1 MSRPVSIRVSYR
13 EDAAYLIRLEA
24 AVEKDD
30 SQSKDWRQETAQMLR
45 KLSLR
50 FLEADGSRNKAKK
63 AGIGARGDVGVKGPS
78 TVGSGK

>member
-30 SQSKDWRQETAQMLR
+30 SQSKDWRQETALMLR

-50 FLEADGSRNKAKK
+50 FLEADGSRNKAKG
-63 AGIGARGDVGVKGPS
+63 AGVGVRDGKGPS
-78 TVGSGK
+78 SGK

>member
-13 EDAAYLIRLEA
+13 DDAAYLIRLEA

-50 FLEADGSRNKAKK
+50 LLEADGSRNKAKAK
-63 AGIGARGDVGVKGPS
+63 ARVEGDGRVPS
-78 TVGSGK
+78 TVK

>member
-13 EDAAYLIRLEA
+13 DDAAYLIRLEA

-50 FLEADGSRNKAKK
+50 FLEADGSRNRARGV
-63 AGIGARGDVGVKGPS
+63 AAGARMDGKGPS
-78 TVGSGK
+78 MSK

>member
-13 EDAAYLIRLEA
+13 DDAAYLIRLEA

-45 KLSLR
+45 RLSLR
-50 FLEADGSRNKAKK
+50 FLEADGSRHKAKT
-63 AGIGARGDVGVKGPS
+63 AGVGARVEGKGPS
-78 TVGSGK
+78 TK

>member
-50 FLEADGSRNKAKK
+50 FLEADGSRHKARK
-63 AGIGARGDVGVKGPS
+63 ADDGVKGSS

>member
-13 EDAAYLIRLEA
+13 DDAAYLIRLEA
-24 AVEKDD
+24 AIEKDD

-50 FLEADGSRNKAKK
+50 LLEADGSRNKAKVK
-63 AGIGARGDVGVKGPS
+63 LRVEGDGRGPS
-78 TVGSGK
+78 TVK

>member
-30 SQSKDWRQETAQMLR
+30 SQSKDWRQETALMLR

-50 FLEADGSRNKAKK
+50 FLEADGSKNKAK
-63 AGIGARGDVGVKGPS
+63 AAESVARSGGKGLS
-78 TVGSGK
+78 TK

>member
-13 EDAAYLIRLEA
+13 DDAAYLIRLEA

-30 SQSKDWRQETAQMLR
+30 SQSKDWRQETALMLR

-63 AGIGARGDVGVKGPS
+63 AEVVARGVGSGKGPS
-78 TVGSGK
+78 TAGIGK

>member
-45 KLSLR
+45 RLSLR
-50 FLEADGSRNKAKK
+50 FLEADGSRHKAKT
-63 AGIGARGDVGVKGPS
+63 AGVGVRVEGKGPS
-78 TVGSGK
+78 TK